1 MEAIQWWR
9 EGKRAKVVE
18 YCCYDVKATRMV
30 HEYGVRNGR
39 VAYVSHKT
47 MLPQFVKVDWAK
59 IGPVGHLLPPP
70 LAAAA

>member
-1 MEAIQWWR
+1 
-9 EGKRAKVVE
+9 KVAE

-30 HEYGVRNGR
+30 HEYGVRHGR

-47 MLPQFVKVDWAK
+47 MLKQFVKVDWASV
-59 IGPVGHLLPPP
+59 GPVQHLTAAP